1 MHQNDLIT
9 WLLEEAKGPQRTI
22 EQISLRVLGINFAA
36 IHTTS
41 MVCPIRR
48 ASTMRAQT
56 IFSRQ
61 ALTNALYDLAAYPQY
76 VEAMRE
82 EVEGVI
88 PSEGWTK
95 AAMGKMR
102 KVDSFLKESQR
113 MAAGGR
119 KAPICL

>member
-1 MHQNDLIT
+1 MYQNDLIT

-41 MVCPIRR
+41 MVCPIRMPL
-48 ASTMRAQT
+48 TMKAQT

-76 VEAMRE
+76 VDAMRE
-82 EVEGVI
+82 EVEAVI
-88 PSEGWTK
+88 ASEGWTK

-119 KAPICL
+119 KAPIRP

>member
-1 MHQNDLIT
+1 MSYPYAVYYENS
-9 WLLEEAKGPQRTI
+9 GY
-22 EQISLRVLGINFAA
+22 
-36 IHTTS
+36 
-41 MVCPIRR
+41 
-48 ASTMRAQT
+48 
-56 IFSRQ
+56 FSRQ

-82 EVEGVI
+82 EVEEVI
-88 PSEGWTK
+88 LSEGWTK

-119 KAPICL
+119 KASLYPWEVMWLISVLK